1 MWPLTELDFHISCIS
16 VGWGEFCIP
25 TGCVDAIPVQEIVI
39 LNSRGAI
46 KKLEM
51 RKWQLASYQA
61 ALKFMPARRADLEC

>member
-1 MWPLTELDFHISCIS
+1 MWPLTELDFHFSSIS
-16 VGWGEFCIP
+16 VGWR
-25 TGCVDAIPVQEIVI
+25 TLQLDVSMPVQEIVI

-61 ALKFMPARRADLEC
+61 ALQFMPARRADLEC